1 MYVCIYIYPEHPS
14 YRAGPQLKKNKLA
27 PSFQHAEL
35 RIKSK
40 KNERDGRRWTKKKHC
55 RNLTPNV
62 IPPQLLQAFS
72 LFLFLYHRLP
82 SMQVLLDMIQ
92 HSIIYLNPPIQKCI
106 WNIKKSWP
114 IFDDLESAFSIRSQ
128 GIHPN
133 EKLALIFYLPLPFFF
148 MVKDNHHEWKTIGFW

>member
-40 KNERDGRRWTKKKHC
+40 KNERNGRRWTNKKHC

-72 LFLFLYHRLP
+72 LFLFLSQTSFHASLIGHDSTFYY
-82 SMQVLLDMIQ
+82 
-92 HSIIYLNPPIQKCI
+92 YLNPPIHKCI